1 MSKFTDSPADVCD
14 DAFKSAYATTYAAL
28 HNAKSRF
35 DRTRNGKRAMA
46 LSIDSLQPKQVR
58 TCPFWNVLPV
68 HIQTIVKM
76 IYDVSITGRAGLVD
90 TLYHSAVEY
99 GTCSWVAESGI
110 NKYHICDLEVS
121 KISAKPV
128 SSEDW
133 NVLLRYVQG
142 IVHSKKLDAIA
153 LHRHKR
159 TKVQLHQG
167 STSSNQQMMERAVME
182 GNQNILG
189 TFAACYV
196 WFLETKNMN
205 RSYES
210 QNSIAGSTVYNTSSL
225 LCRKKPIVIPP
236 KPTPV
241 TVEAE
246 PEVEEKEVDVTPDD
260 WEEVDNWEDLV

>member
-68 HIQTIVKM
+68 HIQTVVKM

-110 NKYHICDLEVS
+110 NKYHICDLEQ
-121 KISAKPV
+121 KG
-128 SSEDW
+128 
-133 NVLLRYVQG
+133 G
-142 IVHSKKLDAIA
+142 ITAPMDDAGWGTLANLVVKLVEAKKLSVKANKKGDAHGTMMA
-153 LHRHKR
+153 KHMREAVERDDPVKM
-159 TKVQLHQG
+159 G
-167 STSSNQQMMERAVME
+167 EFMGCMMWMMETP
-182 GNQNILG
+182 Q
-189 TFAACYV
+189 
-196 WFLETKNMN
+196 MN
-205 RSYES
+205 RSMVPNRSSS
-210 QNSIAGSTVYNTSSL
+210 QGFEYVWNSSTI
-225 LCRKKPIVIPP
+225 LCRVLP
-236 KPTPV
+236 KVEPV
-241 TVEAE
+241 VEAAEEPKVAEEVTE
-246 PEVEEKEVDVTPDD
+246 PEKNIDTELAELAAELALDDEE
-260 WEEVDNWEDLV
+260 W